1 MQELRKV
8 DLYRYDESWE
18 RDAAMILENF
28 FYITPRIPP
37 IFMGETTLKPN
48 RCVIDLRQ
56 AKDFDDWHLPGA
68 VNIPLKTLDAQ
79 TPSPFK
85 EPSMLESQWTELEG
99 LFQQS
104 GSMAAALTN
113 TRVMVVCY
121 SGDTS
126 RVATSVLR
134 AKGVEADNVRGGW
147 KALIN
152 TGLVHRYY
160 DDVMTAATGSIS
172 LQRPASVTIE
182 SN

>member
-1 MQELRKV
+1 
-8 DLYRYDESWE
+8 
-18 RDAAMILENF
+18 MILENF

-85 EPSMLESQWTELEG
+85 EPGVLESQWSELEA

-104 GSMAAALTN
+104 GNTAALAN

-121 SGDTS
+121 TGDTS

-134 AKGVEADNVRGGW
+134 AKGVEAENARGGW

-152 TGLVHRYY
+152 TGLVHRFF
-160 DDVMTAATGSIS
+160 DDVMTATPGSIS
-172 LQRPASVTIE
+172 QQRPTSVTIE

>member
-1 MQELRKV
+1 MIF
-8 DLYRYDESWE
+8 ES
-18 RDAAMILENF
+18 F

-37 IFMGETTLKPN
+37 IFMGETTLRPG

-56 AKDFDDWHLPGA
+56 AKDFNDWHLPNA

-85 EPSMLESQWTELEG
+85 EPSVLESQWSELEA
-99 LFQQS
+99 LFRQS
-104 GSMAAALTN
+104 GNMAALAN

-121 SGDTS
+121 IGDTS

-160 DDVMTAATGSIS
+160 DDVMTAAPDSIS
-172 LQRPASVTIE
+172 QQRPASVTIE
-182 SN
+182 SM